1 MRKEPLVQATGWS
14 VNRVLGRRVTRIAVL
29 AAVLLS
35 GAFGWGSTGFAAHQS
50 STLHAPTIPMTTVT
64 FSYTPCCADL
74 GMPSVAVE
82 RGFFKA
88 VGVNISPA
96 HGYQY
101 PNGDNVVS
109 SMSRGDYDVTT
120 YCSICYLS
128 VLNTYGKNLPATS
141 AYSIYIGYTILL
153 SPDNHAKTTLDYMK
167 QGMSFPA
174 AAKKA
179 VQEIKGQE
187 VYTPPVGTT
196 QPPFPNVMLSYGGL
210 TINDLKLHFLDDT
223 KTAELAATPGRVKWA
238 IPYNAPVTV
247 ELIDSGWKPLIN
259 VAQILQN
266 DPHSSQ
272 AHQLGKLV
280 GDAVTVTQRPFL
292 ASHRAAVERFISA
305 IFRAVDYLTAKKT
318 QMAGFR
324 IVANIVNATQGTKLK
339 PTDIGYIYKN
349 IDPLFT
355 WKQQPLLWNIKS
367 SPYYVS
373 TALSAQVQSLVANKT
388 IPKANY
394 DLNRFMA
401 AAGIYKQMAAQQKQ
415 ADKLFRQTSSITGAK
430 KAWVARAHQLY
441 TWHDYLDA
449 VRFLKAALA

>member
-1 MRKEPLVQATGWS
+1 MQPNSASDVK
-14 VNRVLGRRVTRIAVL
+14 RVLGRRATRLTVL

-35 GAFGWGSTGFAAHQS
+35 GAFGWGAVGFAAHQS
-50 STLHAPTIPMTTVT
+50 SAPHAPSIPVTQVT
-64 FSYTPCCADL
+64 FSYLPCCADL
-74 GMPSVAVE
+74 GLPAVAVE

-88 VGVNISPA
+88 VGVKISPT
-96 HGYQY
+96 HGFQY
-101 PNGDNVVS
+101 PSGDNVVT

-141 AYSIYIGYTILL
+141 AYSTYIGYTILL
-153 SPDNHAKTTLDYMK
+153 SPDNHAKTALDYVK

-179 VQEIKGQE
+179 VQGIKGQE
-187 VYTPPVGTT
+187 VYTPPIGTT
-196 QPPFPNVMLSYGGL
+196 QPPYPNLMLSYGGL
-210 TINDLKLHFLDDT
+210 TINALKLHFLDDT
-223 KTAELAATPGRVKWA
+223 KTAELAATPGRVKWV

-259 VAQILQN
+259 VAQILKY
-266 DPHSSQ
+266 DPRSSQ

-292 ASHRAAVERFISA
+292 TSHKAAVERFVSA
-305 IFRAVDYLTAKKT
+305 VFRAVDYLTAKKT
-318 QMAGFR
+318 RLDGYR

-339 PTDIGYIYKN
+339 TTDIGYIYTN
-349 IDPLFT
+349 IDPLFS

-367 SPYYVS
+367 SPYYVP

-388 IPKANY
+388 IPNTHY
-394 DLNRFMA
+394 NLPRFMA
-401 AAGIYKQMAAQQKQ
+401 AAGIYKEMRAQQKQ
-415 ADKLFRQTSSITGAK
+415 ADNLFLQSSSITGPK
-430 KAWVARAHQLY
+430 KAWVAKARQLY
-441 TWHDYLDA
+441 RWHDYLDA
-449 VRFLKAALA
+449 VRFLKAALT